1 MSEARMLPA
10 WAEDLRRRY
19 LRGEA
24 SMFVLHGN
32 VYDVVL
38 CGKKMMSLTEFLTD
52 VLLKDSKETIA
63 VYNVATGARFT
74 KRTSSVTGLE
84 DLLLA
89 TEKEKVFAAFER
101 LLMGSTKTAV
111 IMEYAEAIAPAG
123 DPNFQSESDRAAI
136 VTLHRWS
143 SLPEIERGDNV
154 VLLIAE
160 NLAELAPKLI
170 SNPKVAVVEVPMPDL
185 ATRREAA
192 RLADSR
198 LTEKDCERYAGI
210 TAGLKAIQIA
220 SILTPQPAAEEE
232 FADREA
238 FIKGL
243 LGSGADAGGR
253 AHKLAALTSNM
264 DRDEIKE
271 LVAPTA
277 ATPAPAPNLPTPY
290 ERARKETDRLIAKRK
305 REILEREC
313 FGLVEFVEPAHG
325 FEVVGGME
333 EVKKDLLVIAESIRE
348 DGRAASPWEY
358 SSLVQWARGKRS
370 SPKHLRKSAG

>member
-1 MSEARMLPA
+1 MSEVRLLPV

-38 CGKKMMSLTEFLTD
+38 HDGKMMALTEFLTD
-52 VLLKDSKETIA
+52 VLLKESKETIA
-63 VYNVATGARFT
+63 VYNVATGARFS
-74 KRTSSVTGLE
+74 KRAKTEITAD

-89 TEKEKVFAAFER
+89 NQKDRVFAALER
-101 LLMGSTKTAV
+101 LLIGSTKTAV

-136 VTLHRWS
+136 VMLLRWWA
-143 SLPEIERGDNV
+143 LPAIERGDNV
-154 VLLIAE
+154 VLLISE
-160 NLAELAPKLI
+160 NLTELAPKLI
-170 SNPKVAVVEVPMPDL
+170 SNPKVAVVEVPMPDH

-192 RLADSR
+192 MLADTR
-198 LTEKDCERYAGI
+198 LTEKDGERYAGI

-232 FADREA
+232 IADREA
-238 FIKGL
+238 FIAGL
-243 LGSGADAGGR
+243 LGGGPDATSR

-264 DRDEIKE
+264 NRDEIKE

-277 ATPAPAPNLPTPY
+277 PVPVPDAVGPCPL
-290 ERARKETDRLIAKRK
+290 ELARKEIDRLIAKRK
-305 REILEREC
+305 CEI
-313 FGLVEFVEPAHG
+313 FVR
-325 FEVVGGME
+325 GG
-333 EVKKDLLVIAESIRE
+333 
-348 DGRAASPWEY
+348 
-358 SSLVQWARGKRS
+358 
-370 SPKHLRKSAG
+370 

>member
-170 SNPKVAVVEVPMPDL
+170 SNPKVAVVEVPMPDQ
-185 ATRREAA
+185 
-192 RLADSR
+192 D
-198 LTEKDCERYAGI
+198 
-210 TAGLKAIQIA
+210 
-220 SILTPQPAAEEE
+220 
-232 FADREA
+232 
-238 FIKGL
+238 
-243 LGSGADAGGR
+243 
-253 AHKLAALTSNM
+253 
-264 DRDEIKE
+264 
-271 LVAPTA
+271 
-277 ATPAPAPNLPTPY
+277 
-290 ERARKETDRLIAKRK
+290 
-305 REILEREC
+305 
-313 FGLVEFVEPAHG
+313 
-325 FEVVGGME
+325 
-333 EVKKDLLVIAESIRE
+333 
-348 DGRAASPWEY
+348 
-358 SSLVQWARGKRS
+358 
-370 SPKHLRKSAG
+370 RKSTRLNSSHGYISYAVFCLKKKKKKTENKISIILINNTDK